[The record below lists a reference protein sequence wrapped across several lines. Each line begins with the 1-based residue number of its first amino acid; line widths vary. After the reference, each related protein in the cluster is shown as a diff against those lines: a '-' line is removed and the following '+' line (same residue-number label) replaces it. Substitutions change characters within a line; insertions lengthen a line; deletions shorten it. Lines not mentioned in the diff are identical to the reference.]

1 MITANGVIA
10 AIKLVDAY
18 CDERDCEMCIF
29 CNVVCPYGFTRAEWK
44 QIQRN
49 AKRLEG
55 DERGTK

>member
-18 CDERDCEMCIF
+18 CDERECENCMF
-29 CNVVCPYGFTRAEWK
+29 NGVVCPYGFTKREWK
-44 QIQRN
+44 KIMEN

-55 DERGTK
+55 DEKQ